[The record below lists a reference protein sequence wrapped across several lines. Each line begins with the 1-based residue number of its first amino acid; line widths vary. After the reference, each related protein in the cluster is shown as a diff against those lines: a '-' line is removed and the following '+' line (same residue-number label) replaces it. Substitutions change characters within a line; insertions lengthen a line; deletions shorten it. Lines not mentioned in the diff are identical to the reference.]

1 MFSFIE
7 KSGTGIEKS
16 GTGIE
21 KSGTGIEKSGTG
33 IRRVSLTALI
43 AGALFATQAFAA
55 EPEVMVT
62 SGDDQVFISVHSGA
76 GVLVG
81 RAASLD
87 DSGYHRIALYSAVG
101 PNGSGAV
108 FQPLVAGSGSGKEVA
123 GSGSGSSKEVAGSG
137 SGSST
142 EVAGSGSGSSTEV
155 AGSGSG
161 KEVAGS
167 GSGAAA
173 LCPTAPGLLV
183 AGSGSGSAT
192 DVAGSGSGSAKEVA
206 GSGSGSSTDV
216 AGSGSGSSTE
226 VAGSGSGKEVAG
238 SGSGAAGE
246 AAGCAALQN
255 AWGVAE
261 VVIDDSGAHVVVHQI
276 SGSRAEEYLV
286 AFLPGSISEVAHSL
300 DRGSSNRGFIA
311 VP

>member
-192 DVAGSGSGSAKEVA
+192 DVAGSGSG
-206 GSGSGSSTDV
+206 
-216 AGSGSGSSTE
+216 
-226 VAGSGSGKEVAG
+226 
-238 SGSGAAGE
+238 AAGE